1 MPGFPRRSILTTRIV
16 AISSR
21 SRGSD
26 RCRIVATDAINTM
39 LTRRNRRT
47 AGADLKRRNTMSFTS
62 RTGIKVLIVVASVGA
77 AGIVAE
83 RHLAASPSPV
93 NSTKAESPPRVEVVH
108 PRRATVAKRLQT
120 NATLEAFEESDLFAK
135 VSGYLS
141 DVRVDIGDHVKAGQ
155 VLAVID
161 IPEMEQELAEAKAQ
175 LESKQ
180 SSLEIARRQLD
191 HFKANVMLQNA
202 LLKRREE
209 LGAAGHF
216 ISDRT
221 LDEVRANAEIA
232 KADLGVAEANRALA
246 ANEVDVAAATVEKIK
261 ALLAYTQ
268 IVAPFDGVVS
278 RRQVNRGDLVQAATA
293 TRTTPS
299 AGSLFTVQ
307 RIDTIRV
314 FCDVPEDD
322 VPHLHVGDPAIVRP
336 SGFDGKPFIGKVT
349 RFSLRLDPETRNM
362 RTEIDLPNPRER
374 LYPGTYAVVSL
385 EMNRRPDVLTVPATA
400 VGSDG
405 DGNFVYTITDHR
417 ITRLAVKTGLTDN
430 GRIEVIEGLSEETLV
445 VASTKGAP
453 PLRTAVQPQMARE
466 NS

>member
-1 MPGFPRRSILTTRIV
+1 M
-16 AISSR
+16 
-21 SRGSD
+21 
-26 RCRIVATDAINTM
+26 N
-39 LTRRNRRT
+39 
-47 AGADLKRRNTMSFTS
+47 FTS
-62 RTGIKVLIVVASVGA
+62 QTGIKVLLVVVGVGA

-83 RHLAASPSPV
+83 QHLAASPSPV
-93 NSTKAESPPRVEVVH
+93 NTTKADSPPRVEVVR
-108 PRRATVAKRLQT
+108 PRRATVAQRLQT
-120 NATLEAFEESDLFAK
+120 NATLAAFEEADLFAK

-161 IPEMEQELAEAKAQ
+161 VPEMEQELAEAKAQ
-175 LESKQ
+175 LESRR
-180 SSLEIARRQLD
+180 SSLESARRQLD
-191 HFKANVMLQNA
+191 HSKADLALQSA
-202 LLKRREE
+202 LAKDRDQ
-209 LGAAGHF
+209 LGEGRGF

-221 LDEVRANAEIA
+221 LDQVHANAEIA
-232 KADLGVAEANRALA
+232 KADLGVAEANRDLA
-246 ANEVDVAAATVEKIK
+246 ANQVDLAAATVEKIK
-261 ALLAYTQ
+261 TLLAYTQ
-268 IVAPFDGVVS
+268 IIAPFDGVVA

-314 FCDVPEDD
+314 FCDVPEND
-322 VPHLHVGDPAIVRP
+322 VPHLHVGDPAVVKP
-336 SGFDGKPFIGKVT
+336 AGFDGQPFIGNVT

-362 RTEIDLPNPRER
+362 RTEIDLPNPNER
-374 LYPGTYAVVSL
+374 LYPGTYAEVSL
-385 EMNRRPDVLTVPATA
+385 EMNLRPNALTVPTAA

-405 DGNFVYTITDHR
+405 DGDFVYTITDHR
-417 ITRLAVKTGLTDN
+417 ITRLAVKTGLTAN
-430 GRIEVIEGLSEETLV
+430 GRIEVTAGLSEETPV